1 MSELLLYQGRHT
13 VFTHWP
19 DGKITMWTDW
29 DKLEAEVREAIA
41 NAEAAKAQAAKPIR
55 RRQRKAKHGK
65 QS

>member
-1 MSELLLYQGRHT
+1 MGELLLYQGRHT

-29 DKLEAEVREAIA
+29 EKLEAEVREAIA
-41 NAEAAKAQAAKPIR
+41 KAEAAKAEPPAKPIR

-65 QS
+65 

>member
-1 MSELLLYQGRHT
+1 MAELLLYQGRHT

-19 DGKITMWTDW
+19 DGKITMWTEW
-29 DKLEAEVREAIA
+29 DKLAAEIEQAIA
-41 NAEAAKAQAAKPIR
+41 ESKQPKAETVKPIR